1 MDFDVTAD
9 VTAMAGGGAYH
20 GWLLKKTEEGQSGLV
35 EYTSRQG
42 ASGQGPRIE
51 VVLEPGQ
58 QAGSPKVVIE
68 HPVEG
73 SFTNQ
78 ETLEVRG
85 AVTGGGPIATV
96 LVNGQPAT
104 LAGQTFSITLQLE
117 EGFNTVLVVAT
128 DTFGNRGVAGVGLS
142 LDTEPPQV
150 VLSAPVPG
158 QLVNGDSIRVSGEAL
173 DSTAIERVTVD
184 GLSVPVVDNLFT
196 TEIELLQEGPRTI
209 TVEASDLAGNSVAIS
224 REVIRFSL
232 PEATIATPADLAIV
246 AATTLS
252 VGGTVSDDV
261 VAVAVNGVS
270 ASLTP
275 PRVTIIRPLNGSR
288 TREGMI
294 SVSGLV
300 NDIVPGT
307 VNSTEATVTINGIP
321 AEVVNRSFLVAAV
334 PLAPGRR
341 WSSG

>member
-1 MDFDVTAD
+1 M
-9 VTAMAGGGAYH
+9 
-20 GWLLKKTEEGQSGLV
+20 
-35 EYTSRQG
+35 
-42 ASGQGPRIE
+42 
-51 VVLEPGQ
+51 
-58 QAGSPKVVIE
+58 
-68 HPVEG
+68 
-73 SFTNQ
+73 
-78 ETLEVRG
+78 
-85 AVTGGGPIATV
+85 
-96 LVNGQPAT
+96 
-104 LAGQTFSITLQLE
+104 
-117 EGFNTVLVVAT
+117 
-128 DTFGNRGVAGVGLS
+128 
-142 LDTEPPQV
+142 
-150 VLSAPVPG
+150 
-158 QLVNGDSIRVSGEAL
+158 NGDSVRVAGEAL
-173 DSTAIERVTVD
+173 DSTAIESVIVD
-184 GLSVPVVDNLFT
+184 GVPVPVVDNLFT
-196 TEIELLQEGPRTI
+196 AEVELPQEGPRTI
-209 TVEASDLAGNSVAIS
+209 TVEASDVAGNSFATS
-224 REVIRFSL
+224 RQVIRFSL
-232 PEATIATPADLAIV
+232 PEVTIATPADLAIV